1 MKQASR
7 FDGLSFD
14 AFSLFQNG
22 LAASEVDIGR
32 GEVLQALMIASVVVV
47 IDEGID
53 LLSEIARQIIV
64 FEQDAVLQ
72 GLVPSISRQ
81 AIAKQSAER
90 GSILPW
96 VCG

>member
-14 AFSLFQNG
+14 PFSLFQNS
-22 LAASEVDIGR
+22 LAPR
-32 GEVLQALMIASVVVV
+32 RQLALVVAAMVV
-47 IDEGID
+47 IDEGVG
-53 LLSEIARQIIV
+53 LLSEITGQVVV
-64 FEQDAVLQ
+64 FQEDAVLQ
-72 GLVPSISRQ
+72 GLVPSIARQ